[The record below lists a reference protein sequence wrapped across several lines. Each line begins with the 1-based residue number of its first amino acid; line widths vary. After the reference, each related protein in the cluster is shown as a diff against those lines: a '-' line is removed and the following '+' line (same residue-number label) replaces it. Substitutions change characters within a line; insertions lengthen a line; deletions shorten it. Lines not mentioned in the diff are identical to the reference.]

1 MNLKSQHNLNETFL
15 WIYVWLFQ
23 WSNSMWHQS
32 LRINGVLHWWQ
43 WVFLESLGVAHWVKP
58 VYIHYVFAIP
68 NFRGIPWS
76 HEIFRLLKVK
86 RQAYMAPFI
95 IRIARKFGPPI
106 QIVEKSSSNFKNY
119 CFIVYNIR
127 KKSLDNC
134 ERLEIQLSSDDFLI
148 SVHLWFLIN

>member
-1 MNLKSQHNLNETFL
+1 MKLSPYVQPPNVQHFFGEF
-15 WIYVWLFQ
+15 
-23 WSNSMWHQS
+23 S
-32 LRINGVLHWWQ
+32 LLLRCFTLVVQ
-43 WVFLESLGVAHWVKP
+43 P
-58 VYIHYVFAIP
+58 MYIHYVFAIP

-76 HEIFRLLKVK
+76 HKIFRLLKVK

-134 ERLEIQLSSDDFLI
+134 ERLEIQLSSDDFLM
-148 SVHLWFLIN
+148 SVHLWFCLEVLRSI